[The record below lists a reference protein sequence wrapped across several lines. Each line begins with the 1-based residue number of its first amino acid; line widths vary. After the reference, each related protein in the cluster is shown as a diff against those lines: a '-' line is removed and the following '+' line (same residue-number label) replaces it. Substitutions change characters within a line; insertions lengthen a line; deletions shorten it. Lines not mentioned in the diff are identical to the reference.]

1 MSTKLVIVESPNK
14 VRSIAAYLGAEFDV
28 EASVGHIRDL
38 AQPSELPPAEKK
50 GPYGK
55 FAVDVEDGFK
65 PYYVVNPDKK
75 KTVTQLRKALKGAE
89 ELYLATDDDREGE
102 AIAWHLL
109 QVLKPKV
116 PVRRMTFTEITKEAV
131 TRALAS
137 TRDLDIHLVDAQE
150 TRRILDR
157 LVGYEVSPVLWRKVR
172 AGLSAGRVQSVATRL
187 VVERERERMAFV
199 SAGYWGV
206 EAEFAAL
213 PGAGASSISE
223 DADARRANAFT
234 ARLATLD
241 GRRVATGRDFTDA
254 GGLRP
259 AAVKAGTVHLHEG
272 GAKAVADAVGR
283 GRPRVAEVEEKPYK
297 RRPAAPFTTST
308 LQQEASRK
316 LRMNPRETMRV
327 AQGLYENGFITY
339 MRTDSTVL
347 SGQAVAAA
355 RAQVAELY
363 GAEYVPAK
371 PRIYAAKSKGAQE
384 AHEAIR
390 PAGDHFRTPAQVSD
404 QLAGAQFRL
413 YELIWKRTVAS
424 QMADA
429 VGSTAT
435 VRVEVPLKPAGGVS
449 RDAGLT
455 FSTAGFTASG
465 TVITFRG
472 FLAAYEEGRD
482 AERYESESAGSTG
495 STGSTGAGGKAGAK
509 SDKDVRLPAMSAG
522 DDLSALSAE
531 ASGHETTPPP
541 RYTEASLV
549 KALEEREIGRPS
561 TYAATMSTISDR
573 GYVEHRG
580 QALVP
585 TWLAFAVT
593 RLLEENFTEL
603 VDYDFTAS
611 MEADLDRIA
620 AGQED
625 RIDWL
630 TRFYFGQG
638 SQALAVGGDVVGP
651 ADAVQADVEQGLK
664 ALVENLG
671 EIDAR
676 AVNSIEIGEGITL
689 RVGRYGPYLEDDEGK
704 RANVPADVA
713 PDELTVAKAREL
725 FERAA
730 DDGREL
736 GVDPTTG
743 HTIIA
748 KDGRYGPYV
757 TEVLP
762 EPSEEA
768 ASTESAASGEKAG
781 KTGKTTRTT
790 RAKKAAKPKP
800 RTASLLKTMTL
811 ATVTL
816 EQALDLLSLPRIVG
830 QDAEGVDITAQNGR
844 YGPYLKKGT
853 DSRSLETEE
862 QIFTVTLKQALEL
875 FAQPK
880 RRRGQAAARGPLREL
895 GEDPESGR
903 PVVIKDGRFGPY
915 FTDGETNVTL
925 RRGDDPATVT
935 PERAYELLAEKRAK
949 GPAKKRT
956 TRKTAAKKTTTKKAA
971 AKKTTTAR
979 KTSTKT
985 AQKTATRKKTTP
997 PAEES

>member
-14 VRSIAAYLGAEFDV
+14 VRSIAAYLGEDFDV
-28 EASVGHIRDL
+28 EASIGHIRDL
-38 AQPSELPPAEKK
+38 AQPSELPAAEKK

-55 FAVDVEDGFK
+55 FAVDVSDGFK
-65 PYYVVNPDKK
+65 PYYVINPDKK
-75 KTVTQLRKALKGAE
+75 KTVTVLRRALKDAD

-116 PVRRMTFTEITKEAV
+116 PVRRMTFTEITREAV
-131 TRALAS
+131 TRALDN
-137 TRDLDIHLVDAQE
+137 TRDVDAHRVDAQE

-157 LVGYEVSPVLWRKVR
+157 LVGYEISPVLWRKIR

-206 EAEFAAL
+206 EAELSAL
-213 PGAGASSISE
+213 SESSAAGATTPSADS
-223 DADARRANAFT
+223 DDARRAAAFT

-241 GRRVATGRDFTDA
+241 GRRVAAGRDFTDA
-254 GGLRP
+254 GALRP
-259 AAVKAGTVHLHEG
+259 AAVEAGAVHLHED
-272 GAKAVADAVGR
+272 GARAVADAVVR
-283 GRPRVAEVEEKPYK
+283 STPRVAQVEEKPYR

-316 LRMNPRETMRV
+316 LRMNPREAMRL

-347 SGQAVAAA
+347 SAQAVDAA

-363 GAEYVPAK
+363 GTEYVPDR
-371 PRIYAAKSKGAQE
+371 PRVYATRAKGAQE

-390 PAGDHFRTPAQVSD
+390 PAGDHFRTPAQVSG
-404 QLAGAQFRL
+404 QLSGSQFRL

-435 VRVEVPLKPAGGVS
+435 VRVEVPLEPTGGAPQEAGPA
-449 RDAGLT
+449 

-482 AERYESESAGSTG
+482 AERYEAESES
-495 STGSTGAGGKAGAK
+495 GGGRAGAK
-509 SDKDVRLPAMSAG
+509 GDKDVRLPAMTEG
-522 DDLSALSAE
+522 QDLAALGAQ

-561 TYAATMSTISDR
+561 TYAAIMSTISDR
-573 GYVEHRG
+573 GYVDHRG

-593 RLLEENFTEL
+593 RLLEENFADL

-625 RIDWL
+625 RVDWL
-630 TRFYFGQG
+630 TRFYFGRG
-638 SQALAVGGDVVGP
+638 DPGAETPAPTDDGG
-651 ADAVQADVEQGLK
+651 AEHGLR

-671 EIDAR
+671 DIDAR
-676 AVNSIEIGEGITL
+676 AVNSIDIGEGITV
-689 RVGRYGPYLEDDEGK
+689 RVGRYGPYLEDSEGK

-713 PDELTVAKAREL
+713 PDELTVARAREL

-736 GVDPTTG
+736 GIDPATG
-743 HTIIA
+743 RMIIA
-748 KDGRYGPYV
+748 RDGRYGPYV

-762 EPSEEA
+762 EPEA
-768 ASTESAASGEKAG
+768 APEENAEDG
-781 KTGKTTRTT
+781 KTDKPKKRTT
-790 RAKKAAKPKP
+790 RRARTSRGPKP
-800 RTASLLKTMTL
+800 RTASLLKTMDL
-811 ATVTL
+811 STVTL
-816 EQALDLLSLPRIVG
+816 EQALDLLNLPRVVG
-830 QDAEGVDITAQNGR
+830 QDAEGVDITVHNGR
-844 YGPYLKKGT
+844 YGPYLKKGA
-853 DSRSLETEE
+853 DSRSLESED
-862 QIFTVTLKQALEL
+862 QIFTVTLDQALEL

-880 RRRGQAAARGPLREL
+880 RRRGRAAARAPLREL
-895 GEDPESGR
+895 GTDPDTGR

-915 FTDGETNVTL
+915 VTDGQTNVTL

-935 PERAYELLAEKRAK
+935 PERAYELLTDKRAK

-956 TRKTAAKKTTTKKAA
+956 PRKTTRKTTKRTTGR
-971 AKKTTTAR
+971 TASSS
-979 KTSTKT
+979 TSSTSEK
-985 AQKTATRKKTTP
+985 
-997 PAEES
+997 S